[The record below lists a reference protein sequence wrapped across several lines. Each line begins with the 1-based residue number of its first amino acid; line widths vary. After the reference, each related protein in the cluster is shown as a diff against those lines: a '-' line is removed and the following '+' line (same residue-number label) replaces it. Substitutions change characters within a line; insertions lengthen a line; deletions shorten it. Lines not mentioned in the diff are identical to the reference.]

1 MYFLRNSDTFLQAN
15 TYILAADSTALV
27 VDPGAGSHAWVPGAL
42 DTRGLTLGAVL
53 LTHGHPDHVWDVAA
67 IAGSA
72 PVYIPGPDM
81 YRMDDPAAH
90 MPADPS
96 RDLALSRMGAQPWAK
111 PEGLRELPAE
121 AFSAPVELVA
131 GIAIRALPAPGHT
144 EGSTVFLLQ
153 GDPTPDRE
161 GAMMSTGQV
170 EPIMLAGDVLF
181 NGGVGRTDLPGGDEQ
196 KMAASL
202 RLLVQVI
209 KPETAV
215 FPGHGPS
222 TTMFRE
228 VRTNPFLH
236 AAMS

>member
-1 MYFLRNSDTFLQAN
+1 M
-15 TYILAADSTALV
+15 
-27 VDPGAGSHAWVPGAL
+27 PGIS
-42 DTRGLTLGAVL
+42 
-53 LTHGHPDHVWDVAA
+53 
-67 IAGSA
+67 
-72 PVYIPGPDM
+72 
-81 YRMDDPAAH
+81 
-90 MPADPS
+90 
-96 RDLALSRMGAQPWAK
+96 
-111 PEGLRELPAE
+111 
-121 AFSAPVELVA
+121 
-131 GIAIRALPAPGHT
+131 IRALPAPGHS
-144 EGSTVFLLQ
+144 EGSTVFLLE
-153 GDPTPDRE
+153 GNPAPDRE

-222 TTMFRE
+222 TTMFHE
-228 VRTNPFLH
+228 VRHNPYLH